1 MSCAD
6 RMLCACLGLRE
17 SEVRAAVRAQSL
29 FELADLV
36 AKTEAGAGC
45 TCCHPDLKAL
55 LQDERERAGYLSE
68 PICSAR

>member
-1 MSCAD
+1 MSPD
-6 RMLCACLGLRE
+6 RVVCACLGLRE
-17 SEVRAAVRAQSL
+17 SEVRASVREHSL

-45 TCCHPDLKAL
+45 TCCHPDLRRI
-55 LQDERERAGYLSE
+55 LQEEKEGAYFAA